1 MTPRTVSGTPLLR
14 PALPRGLSGDQP
26 VASEQDANPED
37 AVLVERRNGVGIVTL
52 NRADAMNAINMAVRG
67 GLTAACRALEADP
80 SVRAV
85 LFRADGRRGFC
96 VGADIKEFRPVDS
109 PVAARRV
116 DPAIAYIDAVAALTK
131 PTVAAIHG
139 FCLGGGFEIALAC
152 DLRIASAD
160 AVFGLPEI
168 NLGLIP
174 GAGGTQRLPRL
185 IGVGRALDLML
196 TGERFT
202 AEEALRL
209 GVISRLAPSQDALAE
224 QSVALAETIAAK
236 SPTAAAYVKEA
247 VLAGADLD
255 LKAGIALE
263 KNLFTLLLS
272 TEDRMEAAAAFR
284 EKRRPVFTGR

>member
-1 MTPRTVSGTPLLR
+1 MASDPDVS
-14 PALPRGLSGDQP
+14 
-26 VASEQDANPED
+26 PED

-67 GLTAACRALEADP
+67 GLTAACRELEADP

-85 LFRADGRRGFC
+85 LFRAAGSRGFC

-131 PTVAAIHG
+131 PTIAAIHG

-209 GVISRLAPSQDALAE
+209 GVVSRLTPSQEALAE
-224 QSVALAETIAAK
+224 RSVALAETIAAK

-272 TEDRMEAAAAFR
+272 TEDRMEAASAFR
-284 EKRRPVFTGR
+284 EKRRPVFKGR